1 METAAPPYAW
11 SEQAESRAAAIM
23 ARYPHPRSAV
33 MPLLYIAMR
42 EDGYLTEA
50 GMRKVAEMTGIT
62 PAQVSA
68 VAGFYTMYK
77 RAPVGKYLV
86 SVCTSLSCW
95 LLGADDVLQAVEEAA
110 GVPSGQTDRR
120 GLVSPEHVECIG
132 ACGGAPALQVN
143 YEFVEG
149 ATPQAARS
157 LVEWL
162 LAESPDSVNGDDMQ
176 ERFGGAAGFE
186 WGIPDPVRT
195 EGPIPAFGPLGSAR
209 DPEEGR

>member
-1 METAAPPYAW
+1 MDAAAPPYVW
-11 SEQAESRAAAIM
+11 SERAESRAAEVM
-23 ARYPHPRSAV
+23 ARYPHRRSAV

-42 EDGYLTEA
+42 EDGRLTEA

-62 PAQVSA
+62 PAQVVA

-95 LLGADDVLQAVEEAA
+95 LLGADGVLKAVEEAA
-110 GVPSGQTDRR
+110 GVGSGQTDRE

-149 ATPQAARS
+149 VAPQAARS

-162 LAESPDSVNGDDMQ
+162 RAESPDSVNGDELQ
-176 ERFGGAAGFE
+176 ERFGGAAGFD
-186 WGIPDPVRT
+186 WAIPDPTRT
-195 EGPIPAFGPLGSAR
+195 DGPVPAFAPHGSAPG
-209 DPEEGR
+209 PEDGQ